1 MSPAPFAWLRDAPA
15 TARRTLLAASL
26 GWLLDSF
33 DIMLYAFVL
42 PDVMASLH
50 LTKSSAG
57 LLGSITLVAAA
68 IGGIL
73 FGIAADRWG
82 RVRALMLCVLLYA
95 VFTAACGL
103 AWSFASLAVFRIF
116 LGFGMGGEWATGAA
130 LVSETWPAEQR
141 DKALALMQSS
151 FAIGYGL
158 AAFLAAV
165 LKPLVGW
172 RGVFFAGLL
181 PALLT
186 IWVRRSVPEPA
197 IWRATRH
204 QPNEGFRELF
214 QRSLLP
220 RTAALTLMNACCL
233 FAWWGFNL
241 WVPSYLSLPASSGGI
256 GFPPHTMTL
265 IIVVM
270 QVGMWF
276 GYVSFGYLA
285 TAFGRRRTYVSFL
298 LSAAVLITLFAATRS
313 PPLLLILG
321 PCLAFAATGYYS
333 GFAAVTADTYP
344 THIRS
349 TGQGFTYNLG
359 RLASAAAPFVAGSLA
374 NRHGFTA
381 AFHLDAAIFLTGAVL
396 WIFLPD
402 RDAGRKRNTLPAPLI
417 VTP

>member
-1 MSPAPFAWLRDAPA
+1 MSPTHFAWLRDAPA

-57 LLGSITLVAAA
+57 LLGSVTLVAAA

-82 RVRALMLCVLLYA
+82 RVRALMVCVLLYA

-130 LVSETWPAEQR
+130 LVSETWPAEHR

-158 AAFLAAV
+158 AALLAAA
-165 LKPLVGW
+165 LKPLIGW
-172 RGVFFAGLL
+172 RGVFFAGLF

-186 IWVRRSVPEPA
+186 LWIRRTVPEPEV
-197 IWRATRH
+197 WRTARR
-204 QPNEGFRELF
+204 QPNGGFRELF
-214 QRSLLP
+214 QMPLLP
-220 RTAALTLMNACCL
+220 RTAALTLMNAFCL

-241 WVPSYLSLPASSGGI
+241 WVPSYLSLPASRGGI

-270 QVGMWF
+270 QVGMWL
-276 GYVSFGYLA
+276 GYISFGYLA
-285 TAFGRRRTYVSFL
+285 TAFGRRRMYVSFL
-298 LSAAVLITLFAATRS
+298 IAAAFLITLFASAHS
-313 PPLLLILG
+313 PAVLLILG

-333 GFAAVTADTYP
+333 GFAAVTAETYP

-374 NRHGFTA
+374 DRRGFGA
-381 AFHLDAAIFLTGAVL
+381 AFHLDAAVFLAGAAL
-396 WIFLPD
+396 WVFIPN
-402 RDAGRKRNTLPAPLI
+402 RDASNLSP
-417 VTP
+417 